1 MRVRLFLMVPTLACL
16 ACLAGAAGAR
26 DGDSPPASDAAPA
39 TATLAV
45 GSKRFTESYVLGELL
60 AETAR
65 RAGTPALHR
74 SGLGT
79 TGIVFAALRTG
90 AIDVYVEYTGTI
102 ERDILGRRGPDAPA
116 ASIEALDR
124 ALRPQGLGVAVPL
137 GFDNG
142 YALAMRRDTA
152 QRADVRR
159 ISDLAGRPALRLA
172 FTQEFLALPAGW
184 PGLARAYGLAQAP
197 AGIEHGLAYDALAA
211 GRIDVKEVYTTD
223 ARILRD
229 DLLVLEDDRA
239 FFARYDAV
247 LLYRRDLPE
256 RLPRAWAALAGLEGR
271 IDTGAMRRMNAAV
284 EIERLGFDQAAR
296 TFLDRAESPA
306 KGHVGAPGSAP
317 GPARDPA
324 STHEDAAEPR
334 LGSSHPVAARSL
346 WSALT
351 GTDLWPLTVQHVLLV
366 ALSLAAAVAAGVPL
380 GMVAHRHA
388 VWGAWILGTIG
399 VLQTI
404 PALALLALLI
414 AVTGLIG
421 TLPALAAL
429 SLYAL
434 LPVVRNTQAGL
445 AGVGDGLRDASRALG
460 LRPLDTLLRIELPLA
475 MPTLLAGVETA
486 AVLSVGTATIAAFV
500 GAGGYGARIVQG
512 LALND
517 ATMLLAGALPSAALA
532 LGVQAAFAAARRA
545 SARPGRT

>member
-1 MRVRLFLMVPTLACL
+1 MRRRLFPVIATLACL
-16 ACLAGAAGAR
+16 AAPAGAHADAPR
-26 DGDSPPASDAAPA
+26 ASAEAASQ
-39 TATLAV
+39 TLTV

-65 RAGTPALHR
+65 RAGTPAVHR
-74 SGLGT
+74 PGLGT
-79 TGIVFAALRTG
+79 TGIVFAALRSG

-102 ERDILGRRGPDAPA
+102 ERDILGRRHADAAA
-116 ASIEALDR
+116 ASIDELNRLLA
-124 ALRPQGLGVAVPL
+124 PQGLGVAVPL
-137 GFDNG
+137 GFDNS

-152 QRADVRR
+152 QRAGVQRL
-159 ISDLAGRPALRLA
+159 SDLAGRPALRLA

-184 PGLARAYGLAQAP
+184 PGLARTYGLP
-197 AGIEHGLAYDALAA
+197 HEPTGIEHGLAYDALAA
-211 GRIDVKEVYTTD
+211 GRIDAKEVYTTD
-223 ARILRD
+223 ARIVRD

-239 FFARYDAV
+239 FFPRYDAV
-247 LLYRRDLPE
+247 LLYRLDLPA
-256 RLPRAWAALAGLEGR
+256 RLPRAWAALGRLQGR
-271 IDTGAMRRMNAAV
+271 IDTEAMRRMNAAV
-284 EIERLGFDQAAR
+284 EIERLGFDAAAR
-296 TFLDRAESPA
+296 GFLDRAGTPMP
-306 KGHVGAPGSAP
+306 V
-317 GPARDPA
+317 PAREPA
-324 STHEDAAEPR
+324 A
-334 LGSSHPVAARSL
+334 GRSL

-351 GTDLWPLTVQHVLLV
+351 GADLWPLTVQHLLLV

-388 VWGAWILGTIG
+388 GWGAWILGAIG
-399 VLQTI
+399 VIQTV

-421 TLPALAAL
+421 TVPALAAL
-429 SLYAL
+429 TLYAL

-475 MPTLLAGVETA
+475 LPTLLAGVETA

-545 SARPGRT
+545 LARPGRT